1 MDGKRVSGKGAFCY
15 YRPEFYDKCQAGSN
29 IVVAGKCFGSGSSRE
44 QAPLVLQS
52 AGVQCVIAR
61 SYAFIYGRN
70 QANNGLL
77 GIRLN
82 DDEFYELA
90 QEGVDLTV
98 KMERKVIL
106 CGGKQF
112 PFVLDPIEEALLKAG
127 GLLSVYDKYGTTL
140 FRQLQS
146 AANCSRISNSNET
159 SNGTHKHDPFSPEQ
173 STSIFQ
179 DW

>member
-1 MDGKRVSGKGAFCY
+1 MQMDGERVSSKGAFCY

-44 QAPLVLQS
+44 QPPIVLQS
-52 AGVQCVIAR
+52 AGVQCIIAR

-90 QEGVDLTV
+90 QEGVETTV
-98 KMERKVIL
+98 DMEGKVII
-106 CGGKQF
+106 CEGKQF
-112 PFVLDPIEEALLKAG
+112 PFGLDPIEEALLKG
-127 GLLSVYDKYGTTL
+127 GV
-140 FRQLQS
+140 
-146 AANCSRISNSNET
+146 C
-159 SNGTHKHDPFSPEQ
+159 
-173 STSIFQ
+173 
-179 DW
+179 

>member
-1 MDGKRVSGKGAFCY
+1 MQMDGKRVSGRGAFCY
-15 YRPEFYDKCQAGSN
+15 YRPEFYDKCQAGAN

-44 QAPLVLQS
+44 QAPIVLQS

-77 GIRLN
+77 GIRLD

-90 QEGVDLTV
+90 QEGITLTV
-98 KMERKVIL
+98 DMESKVII
-106 CGGKQF
+106 CEGQQF
-112 PFVLDPIEEALLKAG
+112 PFVLDPIEEALLRAG
-127 GLLSVYDKYGTTL
+127 GLLKVYEKYGTTL

-146 AANCSRISNSNET
+146 AANRSRTSD
-159 SNGTHKHDPFSPEQ
+159 SNGTHSKHIPFSPDPP
-173 STSIFQ
+173 SAIVQ